1 VGFRKGSSHTCG
13 ITTWSELLESYRMRR
28 LINRF
33 DRLMQTPRVYLVA
46 YAGAAF
52 PIAELF
58 RSRGTLP
65 SLSGYATEGGHD
77 KDVTTCLKG
86 VAQVVGT
93 SQQPAYIKSQG
104 DALDWFVKVSKICKL
119 EVHVSQFL

>member
-1 VGFRKGSSHTCG
+1 
-13 ITTWSELLESYRMRR
+13 M
-28 LINRF
+28 NRF

-58 RSRGTLP
+58 RSRGMLP
-65 SLSGYATEGGHD
+65 FFSGYATQSAYH

-104 DALDWFVKVSKICKL
+104 DTLDWFVRVR
-119 EVHVSQFL
+119 

>member
-1 VGFRKGSSHTCG
+1 
-13 ITTWSELLESYRMRR
+13 
-28 LINRF
+28 
-33 DRLMQTPRVYLVA
+33 MQTPRVYLIA

-65 SLSGYATEGGHD
+65 FLSGYVTKCARY

-104 DALDWFVKVSKICKL
+104 DTLDWFVKVR
-119 EVHVSQFL
+119 QMM